1 MTKPTTESLAESLR
15 AGWRP
20 DPLPPMPSTLP
31 SNPADA
37 WWIGASAGI
46 AQGRRLA
53 AMEIEQG
60 RSIRAAG
67 GLWERPAKQEARP

>member
-1 MTKPTTESLAESLR
+1 MATAESCLASLR

-20 DPLPPMPSTLP
+20 DPLPPMPTALP
-31 SNPADA
+31 ADPADA
-37 WWIGASAGI
+37 WGAGVAAGI

-60 RSIRAAG
+60 RSLRAAG
-67 GLWERPAKQEARP
+67 GLWERPAEQEAKP